1 MSFKKNLIILISIGF
16 IFGIIGLY
24 FRHLNSS
31 PKTPKLSSSP
41 SQPIAK
47 SNDYY
52 SFKSTGGNFTT
63 YFPDNLIDQNS
74 DIKIEKDNS
83 SLTFSLLSSDQQ
95 KITGQA
101 QDNRITYPKISQSG
115 TAFIDL
121 RYTVTG
127 NRIMEEFILNQ
138 PQLFPVFKQK
148 INLFNVYL
156 ANSSDSIQFNH
167 PSTNKLLW
175 YIPTPFMYEQN
186 HPETKH
192 SGIKFKLECEFP
204 NTPTKDCRVFILTK
218 EITPEGQQWLNDPSR
233 NYPVIID
240 PTVADSCWGV
250 GGYCDDGCVYGAVTG
265 STVYTTCANG
275 AVCAGTNCWYT
286 SAGTCNASC
295 TIASVTAVTAYT
307 GCTSA
312 LCSGT
317 NTWGIGGTADP
328 ACTTSTLT
336 GQTVYTTCGY
346 QSCNGGTNNG
356 RKTTGAFT
364 RYAASGTCSS
374 LGSGTCYKLGR
385 SYRFNASTNC
395 CPCTSCNLSPFLY
408 NMSTDVTTC
417 SWIAAQ
423 YSYTVSTAGTWYTGS
438 GTCAA
443 GSGTC
448 YVLTGGTTTYT
459 GNGACGAA
467 NCAGAATRYQRT
479 QCSWAP
485 AQYPKVV
492 SNATTRYTGSSA
504 CTPGGGGSCYKL
516 VQDAANTYTG
526 NGACGAA
533 DCAGAARRYTSQT
546 CTWYGELGGDSLRFS
561 GIRLERIRVN

>member
-275 AVCAGTNCWYT
+275 TLCAGTNCWYT
-286 SAGTCNASC
+286 TAGTCNTGC
-295 TIASVTAVTAYT
+295 TTATVAAVTAYT
-307 GCTSA
+307 GCTATFCGTPGCWQISSV
-312 LCSGT
+312 CNSGCTWCTSGSTTYYPTYTDCINKT
-317 NTWGIGGTADP
+317 NGNIDVT
-328 ACTTSTLT
+328 
-336 GQTVYTTCGY
+336 
-346 QSCNGGTNNG
+346 GTNNCCSTDG
-356 RKTTGAFT
+356 SGSCWAFYTPRT
-364 RYAASGTCSS
+364 RYGGAGCTTYSVYDYRTACTWYNGT
-374 LGSGTCYKLGR
+374 TE
-385 SYRFNASTNC
+385 
-395 CPCTSCNLSPFLY
+395 
-408 NMSTDVTTC
+408 
-417 SWIAAQ
+417 
-423 YSYTVSTAGTWYTGS
+423 YSYAVSNSGTWYTGS

>member
-74 DIKIEKDNS
+74 DIKVEKDNS
-83 SLTFSLLSSDQQ
+83 SLTFSLLSSQNK
-95 KITGQA
+95 KIVGQA
-101 QDNRITYPKISQSG
+101 QDNHITYSKISQSG
-115 TAFIDL
+115 SAFIDL

-138 PQLFPVFKQK
+138 KQTFPTFKQK
-148 INLFNVYL
+148 INLFNTYV
-156 ANSSDSIQFNH
+156 AKSSDSIQFNH
-167 PSTNKLLW
+167 PGTDKLLW
-175 YIPTPFMYEQN
+175 YIPAPFMYEQN
-186 HPETKH
+186 HPEIKH
-192 SGIKFKLECEFP
+192 FGIKFNLECESP
-204 NTPTKDCRVFILTK
+204 NTPLKDCRVFILTK
-218 EITPEGQQWLNDPSR
+218 QITPEGQAWLDDPAR

-307 GCTSA
+307 GCTA
-312 LCSGT
+312 TFCGT
-317 NTWGIGGTADP
+317 PGCWQYG
-328 ACTTSTLT
+328 S
-336 GQTVYTTCGY
+336 
-346 QSCNGGTNNG
+346 SCNSNCNWCNVGSAYFYPTYNDCINKTNGNIDVQGTSNC
-356 RKTTGAFT
+356 
-364 RYAASGTCSS
+364 CSS
-374 LGSGTCYKLGR
+374 DGSGNCYIFFTKRSRYGIYPNCTLQQVWDYYSTC
-385 SYRFNASTNC
+385 TW
-395 CPCTSCNLSPFLY
+395 Y
-408 NMSTDVTTC
+408 NGTTE
-417 SWIAAQ
+417 
-423 YSYTVSTAGTWYTGS
+423 YSYDVSNSGTWYTGS